1 MRWPGI
7 EPGSTAWKAT
17 MLTITPPSQPH
28 AVVQLSSTNTY
39 RLFPFMTLPHRRSSV
54 TQHKGFYEAWR
65 AYHTDLNS
73 PWQTSLIQCVH
84 YNIQL
89 SCILRLIRPSPRCT
103 AGTRIVEIKWI
114 LVCAIVFLFQHK
126 ALYTLC
132 SSRLDEKHWRQ
143 LYNFK

>member
-1 MRWPGI
+1 
-7 EPGSTAWKAT
+7 
-17 MLTITPPSQPH
+17 
-28 AVVQLSSTNTY
+28 
-39 RLFPFMTLPHRRSSV
+39 MTLPHRRLSV

-65 AYHTDLNS
+65 VYHTDLNS

-103 AGTRIVEIKWI
+103 AGTRIVQIKWI
-114 LVCAIVFLFQHK
+114 FVCAIVFLFQHK